1 VHSGKSVLF
10 FFLSFFI
17 DLTAQGSYEVIDNI
31 SPEASLV

>member
-1 VHSGKSVLF
+1 MHSGKSVIFFSFLF
-10 FFLSFFI
+10 L